1 MSIDPDAVGQP
12 PEEADDY
19 LKDANAEDP
28 RSDPK
33 APAHEPAGPENP
45 DEPQP
50 PGGPDPL

>member
-1 MSIDPDAVGQP
+1 MSIDPDAVGEP
-12 PEEADDY
+12 TEDADAY

-33 APAHEPAGPENP
+33 APAHEPAGPESP